1 MTPVLEVRGVSKTYR
16 DGAVVKA
23 LEGVSFTVNY
33 DEFLC
38 IVGPSGCG
46 KSTLLRILAG
56 IEKPDTGK
64 VLFRGREVEGPTPK
78 ITMVFQSFA
87 LLPWKTA
94 LENVELPLRV
104 NGFSRQEARER
115 AIRYLRM
122 VHLDGFENA
131 YPHDLSGGMKQRV
144 GLARALALHP
154 EVLLLDEPFSS
165 LDELTARDFR
175 ILLLRIW
182 SDPTLPTNNFIM
194 ITQNVEEAVMMADRV
209 IVMSPRPGRV
219 VGELRVN
226 LPRPRFEHLRER
238 EFFDTVERL
247 LGMLTSSEERHTPPE
262 TEATR
267 PALP

>member
-1 MTPVLEVRGVSKTYR
+1 ML
-16 DGAVVKA
+16 
-23 LEGVSFTVNY
+23 
-33 DEFLC
+33 
-38 IVGPSGCG
+38 
-46 KSTLLRILAG
+46 
-56 IEKPDTGK
+56 
-64 VLFRGREVEGPTPK
+64 
-78 ITMVFQSFA
+78 
-87 LLPWKTA
+87 
-94 LENVELPLRV
+94 
-104 NGFSRQEARER
+104 
-115 AIRYLRM
+115 
-122 VHLDGFENA
+122 
-131 YPHDLSGGMKQRV
+131 
-144 GLARALALHP
+144 LARTLALHP

-238 EFFDTVERL
+238 EFFDTVDRL